1 MCCGVCG
8 LWLTTPLP
16 PLNRVYKA
24 LRSLYIGTL
33 YEYNR
38 GNMVYYNKKLKQEIR
53 QLKLDTIALKRIRKE
68 MEEELKGELR
78 I

>member
-1 MCCGVCG
+1 
-8 LWLTTPLP
+8 
-16 PLNRVYKA
+16 
-24 LRSLYIGTL
+24 
-33 YEYNR
+33 
-38 GNMVYYNKKLKQEIR
+38 MVYYNKKLKQEIR